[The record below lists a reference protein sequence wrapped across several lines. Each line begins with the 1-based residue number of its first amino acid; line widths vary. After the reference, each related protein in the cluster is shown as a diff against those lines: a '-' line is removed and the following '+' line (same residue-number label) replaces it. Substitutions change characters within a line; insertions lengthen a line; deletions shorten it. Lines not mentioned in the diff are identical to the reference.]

1 VKKLLAM
8 GLCVLIT
15 LHLLGC
21 ISSKESNNR
30 QISDEE
36 IIIGMVGGP
45 HGFHPWMMSYDV
57 DTMAVN
63 GNIFNCL
70 IEFDTNFKIIPAL
83 AKSWNNPND
92 NTWRFNLREG
102 VKFHNG
108 NNFTAE
114 DVKFTINLIKSD
126 NASVIRELVAG
137 ITDVVVIDD
146 LTVDIITEKP
156 CPILLN
162 KLIDVFIVSK
172 EYHTQN
178 KSDWPIGTGAY
189 KLVDYEMNG
198 YVFLERFDDYW
209 KGPPLI
215 KRVIFKSIE
224 EYEDRKSALYNG
236 TIDIS
241 GIHPTDFEQLQ
252 LKNGIEP
259 VTATAPTVMYLG
271 FDFRENGSSYIYSEE
286 NPLINVNIRKAIY
299 HAINISYIIKER
311 LNDFASPASQFV
323 SPLIFGY
330 NPSISRLP
338 FDLETARLLM
348 EKSDF
353 PDGFELDINCFNSTN
368 TIELCND
375 IADMLAEINIT
386 LHIKPLGIDNYYP
399 TLCDGNSPF
408 FIVGWQTSSADG
420 GEIFDF
426 CLRSNNGTKTSSSY
440 NYGYYSNPDIDEIG
454 LKVASTMDPKL
465 RLALMQEGFL
475 IAMDDVA
482 WIPLYTPVALYGCNN
497 IFDWNPGN
505 CADYCIEKI
514 GFK

>member
-338 FDLETARLLM
+338 FDL
-348 EKSDF
+348 
-353 PDGFELDINCFNSTN
+353 
-368 TIELCND
+368 
-375 IADMLAEINIT
+375 
-386 LHIKPLGIDNYYP
+386 
-399 TLCDGNSPF
+399 
-408 FIVGWQTSSADG
+408 
-420 GEIFDF
+420 
-426 CLRSNNGTKTSSSY
+426 
-440 NYGYYSNPDIDEIG
+440 
-454 LKVASTMDPKL
+454 
-465 RLALMQEGFL
+465 
-475 IAMDDVA
+475 
-482 WIPLYTPVALYGCNN
+482 
-497 IFDWNPGN
+497 
-505 CADYCIEKI
+505 
-514 GFK
+514 